1 MHNMNSTKLCNRI
14 IVLKDRRTSMRLCVM
29 EWEALKEICKKEKV
43 SRNYMIEKIKE
54 HKKPEIGLSYA
65 TRLFIT
71 HYFRSAATDIGHQL
85 AGHGLQDS
93 HIRLLTSIK
102 NLFNS

>member
-1 MHNMNSTKLCNRI
+1 
-14 IVLKDRRTSMRLCVM
+14 
-29 EWEALKEICKKEKV
+29 
-43 SRNYMIEKIKE
+43 MIEKIKE

-93 HIRLLTSIK
+93 HIKLLTSIK